1 MNTEIIGYVYQTYDY
16 ELFKIMVGNRTLVAN
31 NKLEKEIIKDG
42 QIQPI
47 IINKQNEVIDGQHRL
62 QILKNLEMPVKF
74 IINEDAKINNVVS
87 INSSSKNWTNTDYL
101 NSYADRGFEDY
112 QWLKLIYENNDISL
126 PLLICASNK
135 KRKGTFGGLRK
146 AFLDGEFKIG
156 DTSIVIEFIKYYER
170 LLKETDLERS
180 NKLQEVLWTM
190 YTMNN
195 FDGEYFINKINS
207 TSIAQK
213 VNRLKARSEILR
225 ALVLECYNKN
235 IKSNL
240 KRLKTQFT
248 DNGSLILPNK
258 IMDEL

>member
-1 MNTEIIGYVYQTYDY
+1 MKAEIIGYIYQTYDY
-16 ELFKIMVGNRTLVAN
+16 EMFKIMVGNRTLVAN
-31 NKLEKEIIKDG
+31 KKLEEEIIKDG

-62 QILKNLEMPVKF
+62 QILEKLEMPVKF

-101 NSYADRGFEDY
+101 NSYADRGFKDY
-112 QWLKLIYENNDISL
+112 QWLKIIYENNDISL

-135 KRKGTFGGLRK
+135 KRKGTFSALRK
-146 AFLDGEFKIG
+146 AFLDGEFKIV

-195 FDGEYFINKINS
+195 FDDEYFINKINS

-213 VNRLKARSEILR
+213 VNRLKAQSEILR
-225 ALVLECYNKN
+225 TLVLECYNKN

-240 KRLKTQFT
+240 RKLKTRFNS
-248 DNGSLILPNK
+248 DGSLILPNK